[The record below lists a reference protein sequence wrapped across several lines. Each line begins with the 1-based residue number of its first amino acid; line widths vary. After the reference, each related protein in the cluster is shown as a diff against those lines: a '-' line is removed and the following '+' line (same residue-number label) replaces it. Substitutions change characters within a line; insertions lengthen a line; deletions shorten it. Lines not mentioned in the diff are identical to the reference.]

1 MDFKQNYFEIFQLP
15 RAFDLDLAELGE
27 RFRQLQKSVH
37 PDKFSHGTSKEK
49 MLSMQWA
56 TQINAAYATLKS
68 GLSRAVYLLSLDG
81 MDLSDNPV
89 LDPVF
94 LMEQID
100 LREQLEE
107 IEQMEGPLLKLD
119 EFKVEV
125 ETVVRSLE
133 REFATCYGDG
143 GQAKAAQAVYKL
155 QFMSKLLL
163 AANTVEEKLL
173 DY

>member
-1 MDFKQNYFEIFQLP
+1 VDFKQDYFEIFQLP
-15 RAFDLDLAELGE
+15 RTFDLDLGELGE
-27 RFRQLQKSVH
+27 RFRLLQKSVH
-37 PDKFSHGTSKEK
+37 PDKFSSATSKEK

-56 TQINAAYATLKS
+56 TQINAAYTTLKS
-68 GLSRAVYLLSLDG
+68 ALPRAVYLLGLEG
-81 MDLSDNPV
+81 TDLSDNPI

-107 IEQMEGPLLKLD
+107 IEQLEGPVSTLD

-125 ETVVRSLE
+125 KSVVQSLE
-133 REFATCYGDG
+133 RDFASSYSGGD
-143 GQAKAAQAVYKL
+143 QAKAEQAVYKL
-155 QFMSKLLL
+155 QFMNKLLL